1 MREAQKPMPWPERM
15 IRRFLVSR
23 FGIWYGRYVLPY
35 LDLPLLR
42 ISRGRFSMSPGQPIL
57 LLFSTGAKTGRRR
70 ANPLLY
76 LADGERLVVIASNGG
91 RDYHP
96 SWYYNV
102 RAHPQVTVYY
112 NGTAGEYM
120 AREVHGDERA
130 ALWRK
135 ALEYFDGFSV
145 YEQRTTRP
153 IPVLVLTPRAARRA
167 PQAQDDHI

>member
-1 MREAQKPMPWPERM
+1 MSRPERV

-42 ISRGRFSMSPGQPIL
+42 LSRGRFSMSPGQPIL

-91 RDYHP
+91 RDRHP
-96 SWYYNV
+96 SWYYNL
-102 RAHPQVTVYY
+102 RAHPHAAVYH
-112 NGTAGEYM
+112 NGMAGEYV

-130 ALWRK
+130 ALWRM
-135 ALEYFDGFSV
+135 ALEYFDGFSI
-145 YEQRTTRP
+145 YEQRTARP
-153 IPVLVLTPRAARRA
+153 IPVLVLTPHAAQGS
-167 PQAQDDHI
+167 PQAQDDHL